1 MPRFLWTPEDR
12 MKPNLGLA
20 KINWSHPL
28 ARGLVGCW
36 LFNEGAGN
44 TAFCLGNN
52 KINGVGS
59 NISWGP
65 SPGGICPIYN
75 GSNSSFNCG
84 NNTVF
89 GVSSAMTVL
98 CSFYMT
104 APPGAWS
111 QTYLASKNWSYP
123 LALGFNRGSSD
134 VTTSLI
140 LRTDTDTT
148 HNGNKVLSLNTL
160 YDVSFTYDGSYIRLY
175 INGLSD
181 NTPAAKTG
189 TLNDTSTIYQIGC
202 RNSSGYFTGS
212 IIKSIIWNR
221 ALSPVELIDLSFN
234 PYCFLQPIVTRTYYV
249 IGGGTQSQSQTGDGG
264 AVAGGSATQVQ
275 AQTFPA
281 AGGGVAG
288 GAATQL
294 QAPTNPASG
303 GGIAGGTATQAQT
316 HTPAFSASGGAVA
329 GGAATQAQTYSPAF
343 SATGGAVAGGTA
355 DQLQAATF
363 PASGGAVA
371 GGTATQSSTGSYAF
385 VASGGAVAGGAAG
398 QLQEQTFPAS
408 GGGVA
413 GGAAITEG
421 INAGA
426 YAFEA
431 SGGAVAGGSADQIQA
446 KTNPASG
453 GGVAGGT
460 ATVSTYQ
467 LQAVSF
473 SASGGGIAGGAAT
486 VTRTLSSTIQEYPFS
501 PASSTEGEFPFY
513 QPREDDFFP
522 ASSAGDE
529 FEPYIPRG

>member
-1 MPRFLWTPEDR
+1 VKLWTPSRDIWR
-12 MKPNLGLA
+12 KPPVGLA
-20 KINWSHPL
+20 QINWSHPL

-36 LFNEGAGN
+36 LHNECAGNSVLNLVTNIKSSFTGIYVSWHVNGLNFNGGTDYWSCLVTGSQFPFDGSGRFRNGTILSRFRYDSATSSARGIFSVGNSDTSGTPSFLIQNASGTIQCYCADNGGYFGGTSLAINTWMSIALQNDGSNHNFYTDGIYRGQRAVGSGTPQRNNLYCGAGFSSG
-44 TAFCLGNN
+44 TA
-52 KINGVGS
+52 
-59 NISWGP
+59 
-65 SPGGICPIYN
+65 
-75 GSNSSFNCG
+75 
-84 NNTVF
+84 
-89 GVSSAMTVL
+89 
-98 CSFYMT
+98 
-104 APPGAWS
+104 
-111 QTYLASKNWSYP
+111 
-123 LALGFNRGSSD
+123 
-134 VTTSLI
+134 
-140 LRTDTDTT
+140 
-148 HNGNKVLSLNTL
+148 
-160 YDVSFTYDGSYIRLY
+160 
-175 INGLSD
+175 D
-181 NTPAAKTG
+181 NTKV
-189 TLNDTSTIYQIGC
+189 SYV
-202 RNSSGYFTGS
+202 YFY
-212 IIKSIIWNR
+212 NR
-221 ALSPVELIDLSFN
+221 ALSASEIRQTHLT
-234 PYCFLQPIVTRTYYV
+234 PYCFLQPIVTKTYYV
-249 IGGGTQSQSQTGDGG
+249 IGGGTQSQSQTGAGG

-303 GGIAGGTATQAQT
+303 GAIAGGAATQEQT

-363 PASGGAVA
+363 PTSGGAVA

-385 VASGGAVAGGAAG
+385 VASGGAVAGGAVG
-398 QLQEQTFPAS
+398 QLQASTFPAS